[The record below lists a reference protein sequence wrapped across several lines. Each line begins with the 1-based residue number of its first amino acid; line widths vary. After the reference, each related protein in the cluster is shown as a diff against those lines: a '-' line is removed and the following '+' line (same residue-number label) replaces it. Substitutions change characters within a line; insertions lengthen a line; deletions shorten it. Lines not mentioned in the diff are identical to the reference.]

1 MELFNNQNGFLLN
14 NKRNTLLNININ
26 NNPNPTLHNIFICM
40 YVCIHVKH
48 TAHKKEET
56 IQTHSLIS
64 LSYQI
69 INVLSD
75 SLIYFVLNFIYY

>member
-40 YVCIHVKH
+40 YVFMLNIPH
-48 TAHKKEET
+48 TKRRDNT
-56 IQTHSLIS
+56 NT
-64 LSYQI
+64 
-69 INVLSD
+69 
-75 SLIYFVLNFIYY
+75 